1 MAQMTVFHDGNDPK
15 FIEETGLRDEI
26 LYNLL
31 LSQDE
36 SQVLIALYDQNDV
49 LRYANK
55 GWRAAYHLAPGE
67 EVAWGALMRRNFEAG
82 LGTVLATKNFDE
94 WLISTQSRRGKVPF
108 RTFETDVVDGRW
120 LWMTE
125 TVQQN
130 GWMLCIASDITPLR
144 TDDRRLRQD
153 RDLALRAS
161 QTDELTG
168 VGNRRFIMT
177 RLEELTRREL
187 PADRVVKGCVA
198 VLDIDHFKAINDR
211 YGHQA
216 GDQVLLDFARHAHS
230 FVRRLDCFGR
240 IGGEEF
246 MLILPD
252 TPLETGIGILE
263 RVLERIRMARPLQ
276 NWPDLAYT
284 CSVGITAL
292 RADDTAQDLF
302 ARADLALYEAKLG
315 GRNHI
320 SVI

>member
-1 MAQMTVFHDGNDPK
+1 MTVFHDGNEPK

-31 LSQDE
+31 QSQDE

-55 GWRAAYHLAPGE
+55 SWRAAYHLAPRE
-67 EVAWGALMRRNFEAG
+67 EVAWGVLMRRNFEAG
-82 LGTVLATKNFDE
+82 LGTVLRTSNFED
-94 WLISTQSRRGKVPF
+94 WLVSTQSRRGKEPF
-108 RTFETDVVDGRW
+108 RAFETDVVDGRW

-125 TVQQN
+125 TVQKN
-130 GWMLCIASDITPLR
+130 GWLLCIASDITPLR

-168 VGNRRFIMT
+168 VANRRYIMA
-177 RLEELTRREL
+177 RLEELTGREL
-187 PADRVVKGCVA
+187 PPDEAAKGCVA
-198 VLDIDHFKAINDR
+198 VLDIDHFKVINDR

-252 TPLETGIGILE
+252 TQLETGIGILE

-276 NWPDLAYT
+276 DWPDLAYT
-284 CSVGITAL
+284 CSVGITAW
-292 RADDTAQDLF
+292 RTGDTAQDLF

-315 GRNHI
+315 GRNRI